1 MPAKK
6 AKRTTEE
13 KKLLAGPCYICEKK
27 GCQMACLHC
36 GIAFHPHCDM
46 HDHCPNAPAQDGDG
60 EQDMGGVGPA
70 MPPCDG
76 KCGSI
81 YANTG
86 ECGCTDEICACGYK
100 FQIPPNDFQRQQHF
114 NGKAHQSWMTAPRS
128 EQPSVAAFLE
138 VGAVPAIP
146 EDDPLPPPSDVP
158 ILLGAPPIASQS
170 CHTPCHGFR
179 PPETPPEYIPLN
191 YPIQLHA
198 HKYRQLHGRKMDW
211 HFPSD
216 MLHFKSNQCSD
227 WGVDGQPC
235 DACTQ
240 LRSNQELKGL
250 MAVATNPKPNTD
262 GDKRRGAAYR
272 SLTDR
277 VVNVPGFRFLQIRVL
292 HGEATVTKDLRHILK
307 RFVRRLFSANP
318 ISIYGIA
325 VDTNVLLLLANAL
338 STASRLNAAFKEED
352 FMSVPNALTI
362 IDGMT
367 EIACADFA
375 DLDPSRRAQAVAI
388 RRLHWPL

>member
-86 ECGCTDEICACGYK
+86 ECGCTDEMCACGSIVQY
-100 FQIPPNDFQRQQHF
+100 
-114 NGKAHQSWMTAPRS
+114 A
-128 EQPSVAAFLE
+128 
-138 VGAVPAIP
+138 
-146 EDDPLPPPSDVP
+146 
-158 ILLGAPPIASQS
+158 
-170 CHTPCHGFR
+170 
-179 PPETPPEYIPLN
+179 
-191 YPIQLHA
+191 
-198 HKYRQLHGRKMDW
+198 
-211 HFPSD
+211 
-216 MLHFKSNQCSD
+216 
-227 WGVDGQPC
+227 
-235 DACTQ
+235 
-240 LRSNQELKGL
+240 
-250 MAVATNPKPNTD
+250 TD

-367 EIACADFA
+367 E
-375 DLDPSRRAQAVAI
+375 
-388 RRLHWPL
+388 

>member
-86 ECGCTDEICACGYK
+86 ECGCTDEMCACGYK
-100 FQIPPNDFQRQQHF
+100 FQIPPDDFQRQQHF

-179 PPETPPEYIPLN
+179 PPEYIPLN

-250 MAVATNPKPNTD
+250 MAVATNPKPNTPLSYL
-262 GDKRRGAAYR
+262 GFEALRQRYEAARKGRGASFFEIKKLQKQVLPMKER
-272 SLTDR
+272 LTLFDR
-277 VVNVPGFRFLQIRVL
+277 M
-292 HGEATVTKDLRHILK
+292 VTAMRTNDLPRLAAIMRKTHEWGWGLK
-307 RFVRRLFSANP
+307 RLHAN
-318 ISIYGIA
+318 
-325 VDTNVLLLLANAL
+325 T
-338 STASRLNAAFKEED
+338 
-352 FMSVPNALTI
+352 
-362 IDGMT
+362 
-367 EIACADFA
+367 
-375 DLDPSRRAQAVAI
+375 
-388 RRLHWPL
+388 HW